1 MLDCVSYLSDS
12 FKKIIKLMLKRDPR
26 QRPSVQEVLTRY
38 LPDQLELELKWEKVQ
53 RNVLKNTKE
62 TLERKIEELKKAKQ
76 RSKSV
81 N

>member
-1 MLDCVSYLSDS
+1 
-12 FKKIIKLMLKRDPR
+12 MLKRDPKE
-26 QRPSVQEVLTRY
+26 RPSFQELLTHY
-38 LPDQLELELKWEKVQ
+38 LPDQLELELRWEKVQ

-62 TLERKIEELKKAKQ
+62 ILERKVEECKNKQKQ

>member
-1 MLDCVSYLSDS
+1 
-12 FKKIIKLMLKRDPR
+12 MLKRDPR